1 MIINI
6 TMTAIRRPELHER
19 VLKSFCE
26 KMFYPAMEKDRT
38 LKLYPIMHIDPI
50 GCKNWI
56 SEDSYDILKKYFIRN
71 ITYIESN
78 NRTAHFGY
86 SFKEVWQESKN
97 NMADFTFHLEDDW
110 ELLKPVDLL
119 NLIRI
124 MQKFPHLQIMRL
136 NMFSSGNLVTKN
148 WNKFIPW
155 NGVFFEVTPPDRGL
169 LGFTGHPSLIRQSFV
184 NEVAPKLNPDSNPE
198 KQIKGKNPKF
208 KRLFQYPYTYGVWGE
223 RGKGPIVRDIGREW
237 MIKNGY
243 RKKGSKAYFTEY
255 VKVKSQ
261 KRDS

>member
-1 MIINI
+1 MIINM

-26 KMFYPAMEKDRT
+26 KMFYPAMEKDP
-38 LKLYPIMHIDPI
+38 KLEIIPSINIDPI
-50 GCKNWI
+50 GL
-56 SEDSYDILKKYFIRN
+56 DRDYLKVINKYLNKWNVEIN
-71 ITYIESN
+71 EPDE
-78 NRTAHFGY
+78 AHFGWA
-86 SFKEVWQESKN
+86 FKVIWDW
-97 NMADFTFHLEDDW
+97 ARAIGGDFTFHLEDDW
-110 ELLKPVDLL
+110 ELLQPVDLL

-124 MQKFPHLQIMRL
+124 MQKYPHLQILRL
-136 NMFSSGNLVTKN
+136 NAFSSGKLATKN

-155 NGVFFEVTPPDRGL
+155 NGVFFEVEPNDRGL

-208 KRLFQYPYTYGVWGE
+208 KHLFQDPYTYGVWGE

-255 VKVKSQ
+255 VKIKEG
-261 KRDS
+261 K